1 MGFGDS
7 RPTDTDYTLSCVVG
21 LLRWCV
27 RYVLV
32 TFLILTYFASVEAR
46 NRLVLRLPH
55 LPQQGS
61 PVRAGRQQGPQSH
74 SIRLAI
80 SLILSIQIFRFATS
94 KNESLFL
101 QRKNPRKIAWTQ
113 VYRRMHKKGITE
125 EVAKKR
131 SRRTVKHQRGIV
143 GADLAAI
150 AARRN
155 QTAAIRAQQR
165 TSAIQKAKAEKKAKE
180 DKKEKST
187 KVCRSAAAGGLRADI
202 SPTFPASR
210 TRILRTP
217 CIEAAD
223 EGWQGWPLIVY
234 PVLLPS
240 LALYDPCFRLPALHK
255 MYRSSMPPPRSYV
268 IACLVTRG
276 GRARHDNR

>member
-1 MGFGDS
+1 MVRF
-7 RPTDTDYTLSCVVG
+7 RLVIVVQ
-21 LLRWCV
+21 V
-27 RYVLV
+27 
-32 TFLILTYFASVEAR
+32 LILSTSVEGR
-46 NRLVLRLPH
+46 NRLVLRLPY

-61 PVRAGRQQGPQSH
+61 SLRAGRQQGPHGCSVRH
-74 SIRLAI
+74 PTYLMF
-80 SLILSIQIFRFATS
+80 SIQIFRFANS

-165 TSAIQKAKAEKKAKE
+165 TTAIQKAKAEKKAKE
-180 DKKEKST
+180 EKKEKTS
-187 KVCRSAAAGGLRADI
+187 KVRHSAQRV
-202 SPTFPASR
+202 R
-210 TRILRTP
+210 V
-217 CIEAAD
+217 
-223 EGWQGWPLIVY
+223 PL
-234 PVLLPS
+234 
-240 LALYDPCFRLPALHK
+240 
-255 MYRSSMPPPRSYV
+255 
-268 IACLVTRG
+268 
-276 GRARHDNR
+276 